1 MRISARFIFPF
12 ILVLLSLVYAGTLL
26 GILYQIPEVKLKLEE
41 CLLPPD
47 HPLQKNLK
55 SLFTNKAMF
64 NSPKTLSFEG
74 FKVNKRVHR
83 GLMVAGH
90 SSISGYL
97 IKKFQNKV
105 SQEEQLENFLRR
117 VNGARALS
125 DFIQVNQLEH
135 IVVPQKWIYR
145 LPGIFSDRKTGEDAY
160 VLIVE
165 KMDIYG
171 GGLDPKGDLAKKYST
186 IDKEILKEIC
196 TVLYTFRGL
205 DSVLHNLPFTHQDQI
220 AFIDTDK
227 WEEERSGYLRRINP
241 FLSKENQKYAARIF
255 ADLSKQEI

>member
-12 ILVLLSLVYAGTLL
+12 LLVLLSLLYAGTLL

-41 CLLPPD
+41 CLLPSN
-47 HPLQKNLK
+47 HPLQENLK

-64 NSPKTLSFEG
+64 NSPKSLSHEG
-74 FKVNKRVHR
+74 FKVNRRVHR

-90 SSISGYL
+90 PSISGYL
-97 IKKFQNKV
+97 IKKFESKV
-105 SQEEQLENFLRR
+105 PQEEQLQNFLRR

-125 DFIQVNQLEH
+125 DFIHVNQLKH

-145 LPGIFSDRKTGEDAY
+145 LPKRFTNRKTGEEAY

-171 GGLDPKGDLAKKYST
+171 GGLNPNGDLAKKYST
-186 IDKEILKEIC
+186 IDKEVLKEIC

-205 DSVLHNLPFTHQDQI
+205 DSVLHNLPFTYQDQI

-227 WEEERSGYLRRINP
+227 WEEERNGYLRRIKP

-255 ADLSKQEI
+255 ADLRKQEI